1 MSNKRPAG
9 GKHYPGLLSPDFL
22 RYFCHEPD
30 FPGRKPV
37 RQRIRNSMAAPGVSS
52 AVEYS
57 EEPFQ
62 MPAADLPAGCWDVAI
77 VGAGP
82 AGTASAIDLAKRGY
96 RVLFADLGDFP
107 REKVCGDALTF
118 NAFQQLKEFGLADAA
133 EEAGCRSRSLSVF
146 SPSGIEVR
154 LPGDYLTVR
163 RSVLDALLA
172 RKAVASGAVFA
183 RGKVT
188 DVAVDEEEGVTVFFE
203 DGPAQRA
210 GCCLLAT
217 GSRIG
222 LAQRVGL
229 VSRVPPSGVALRCY
243 VRSSLPLDHLV
254 VAYDRQL
261 LPGYGWI
268 FPVGGQ
274 VYNLG
279 CGLFLGRRR
288 SDGQYLGRIMQA
300 FIEGFPLAR
309 NLLAEGE
316 MISPLRGAVLR
327 SGLDAGHRP
336 VTDRMLAIGEAIGTT
351 APCTGE
357 GIGQAMV
364 SGVLAARLV
373 DEAFSTGEFGALRR
387 YADLLDRHIGRHHAG
402 CRAAQ
407 TWLARPW
414 RADLIAR
421 RAVKSGILRERIKAV
436 VQGAE
441 DPGRIISWRGVFR
454 SLWG

>member
-1 MSNKRPAG
+1 
-9 GKHYPGLLSPDFL
+9 
-22 RYFCHEPD
+22 
-30 FPGRKPV
+30 
-37 RQRIRNSMAAPGVSS
+37 
-52 AVEYS
+52 
-57 EEPFQ
+57 
-62 MPAADLPAGCWDVAI
+62 MPAAALSAGRWDVAI

-82 AGTASAIDLAKRGY
+82 AGAASAIDLASRGY
-96 RVLFADLGDFP
+96 QVLLADLGDFP

-118 NAFQQLKEFGLADAA
+118 NACQQLKRFGLYPAV

-154 LPGDYLTVR
+154 LAGDYLTVR
-163 RSVLDALLA
+163 RSVLDTLLA
-172 RKAVASGAVFA
+172 RKAVACGAVFV

-188 DVAVDEEEGVTVFFE
+188 DVAVDGGEGVTVRFE

-229 VSRVPPSGVALRCY
+229 VSRVRPSGVAVRCY
-243 VRSSLPLDHLV
+243 VRSSLPLDRLV

-268 FPVGGQ
+268 FPIGRQ
-274 VYNLG
+274 EFNLG

-288 SDGQYLGRIMQA
+288 FDGEHLGRVMQA
-300 FIEGFPLAR
+300 FVEGFPLAR
-309 NLLAEGE
+309 DLVAKGE

-327 SGLDAGHRP
+327 SGLDVGRRP
-336 VTDRMLAIGEAIGTT
+336 MTDRVLAIGEVVGTT

-364 SGVLAARLV
+364 SGVLAAGLV
-373 DEAFSTGEFGALRR
+373 DEAFSTGEFGTLRR
-387 YADLLDRHIGRHHAG
+387 YADLLDRYIGRHHAG

-414 RADLIAR
+414 VADLIAR
-421 RAVKSGILRERIKAV
+421 RAVKSGFLRERIRAV

-441 DPGRIISWRGVFR
+441 DPGRVISWRGVFR

>member
-1 MSNKRPAG
+1 
-9 GKHYPGLLSPDFL
+9 
-22 RYFCHEPD
+22 
-30 FPGRKPV
+30 
-37 RQRIRNSMAAPGVSS
+37 MAASGVST
-52 AVEYS
+52 AVEHA

-62 MPAADLPAGCWDVAI
+62 VPAAALQGGRWDVAI

-82 AGTASAIDLAKRGY
+82 AGAASAIDLAKRGY
-96 RVLFADLGDFP
+96 RVLLADLDDFP
-107 REKVCGDALTF
+107 REKVCGDALTV
-118 NAFQQLKEFGLADAA
+118 NACQQLKKFGLDQAV

-146 SPSGIEVR
+146 SPSGIELR

-163 RSVLDALLA
+163 RSVLDTLLA
-172 RKAVASGAVFA
+172 RKAVACGAVFV

-188 DVAVDEEEGVTVFFE
+188 DVAAGEGEGVTVRFE
-203 DGPAQRA
+203 GGRAQRA

-222 LAQRVGL
+222 LAQRAGL
-229 VSRVPPSGVALRCY
+229 VSRVRPSGIALRCY
-243 VRSSLPLDHLV
+243 VHSSLPLDRLV

-274 VYNLG
+274 VFNLG

-288 SDGQYLGRIMQA
+288 FDGQHLGRVMQA
-300 FIEGFPLAR
+300 FVEGFPLAR

-327 SGLDAGHRP
+327 SELDAGQRP
-336 VTDRMLAIGEAIGTT
+336 VTDRILAIGEAVGTT

-364 SGVLAARLV
+364 SGVLAAGLV

-387 YADLLDRHIGRHHAG
+387 YADLLGRHIGRHHAG

-414 RADLIAR
+414 LADLIAR
-421 RAVKSGILRERIKAV
+421 RAVKSGFLRERIKAV

-441 DPGRIISWRGVFR
+441 DPGRVISWRGIFR